1 MCWECEVAFWKCKLE
16 KFRGT
21 SCLKT
26 IDCVNLNTFTF
37 LLRKDNVRFL
47 QLYSW
52 DQDQKEDRF
61 RVSSVS
67 RRKSVGLVSKAL
79 EMVLGWSVMLKGVK
93 SRGLRQLELVHT
105 TTNLRH
111 SSTKNMEAWD
121 EISQIEKKSAPHHI
135 IVLPSRENRK
145 ELHNYVSKKSK
156 VSLAFLMILNPMPSP
171 KTWALYVW

>member
-21 SCLKT
+21 SFLKT

-79 EMVLGWSVMLKGVK
+79 EIKLGWSVMLKGVK
-93 SRGLRQLELVHT
+93 SRGFRQLELAHT
-105 TTNLRH
+105 TKRWPSLPPTCTPPPQKTWRL
-111 SSTKNMEAWD
+111 
-121 EISQIEKKSAPHHI
+121 EKKFP
-135 IVLPSRENRK
+135 K
-145 ELHNYVSKKSK
+145 SKKSLPLTI
-156 VSLAFLMILNPMPSP
+156 SLSFPRENTGKNYTTMCP
-171 KTWALYVW
+171 KNKKCHWT